1 LLTQNRHFKLS
12 KITYF
17 TYMDAQIT
25 NPASSDLLKEHFIHH
40 LNRVYH
46 GKKYLQKHL
55 PDLNKLSSFKK
66 LKQGLQE
73 TWEDINKQ
81 IGRIEEIYRLIDG
94 QPDKES
100 CVPIITVFKDAFEPQ
115 EYGLQNTLLNDID
128 IILYLQLLEHINITS
143 YRMLKILAAS
153 MKEPAVEQLLLES
166 FDESTDNDKLFVMI
180 ADEYVQLRHNN

>member
-1 LLTQNRHFKLS
+1 MNMNTMETTS
-12 KITYF
+12 PDI
-17 TYMDAQIT
+17 I
-25 NPASSDLLKEHFIHH
+25 KEHFVHH
-40 LNRVYH
+40 LNRVYF

-73 TWEDINKQ
+73 SWEDINKQ
-81 IGRIEEIYRLIDG
+81 VVRLEKIYDLIGA
-94 QPDKES
+94 QPAKEN

-115 EYGLQNTLLNDID
+115 EYGLNSTLLNDID

-143 YRMLKILAAS
+143 YRMLKILSAS
-153 MKEPAVEQLLLES
+153 IGNPEIEQLLLES
-166 FDESTDNDKLFVMI
+166 FDESNDNDKLFVMI